1 MASTMMPP
9 NKMNKA
15 SVPCFSAS
23 IRSSLCEMPDSG
35 ADFADFLQT
44 HQIQAKITPKM
55 GRMR

>member
-1 MASTMMPP
+1 
-9 NKMNKA
+9 
-15 SVPCFSAS
+15 
-23 IRSSLCEMPDSG
+23 MPDSG